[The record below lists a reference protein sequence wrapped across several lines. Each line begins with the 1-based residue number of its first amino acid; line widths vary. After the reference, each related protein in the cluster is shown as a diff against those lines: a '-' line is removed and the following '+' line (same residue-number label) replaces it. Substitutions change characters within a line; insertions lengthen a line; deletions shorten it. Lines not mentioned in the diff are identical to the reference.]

1 MSNAYKDWYNDLSE
15 KQKKIYNIC
24 MEYPFLIP
32 RDIEGHVDEDFE
44 YEYFGWEIPRGWI
57 RVFLQ
62 MCGDIKPILEK
73 YNMID
78 DFYFI
83 QVKEKYG
90 MLRCY
95 STGAPRE
102 VQEIIAKY
110 EQMAKY
116 ICFTCGKP
124 ATYETTSWIEAYCD
138 DCWVNKTN
146 HYNAEKMNFKSYFTV
161 NAYTE
166 GTHCDEK
173 KISFKDEWDRYMKGM
188 EEK

>member
-1 MSNAYKDWYNDLSE
+1 MSNPYRDWYNDLSE
-15 KQKKIYNIC
+15 NQKKIYNIC

-32 RDIEGHVDEDFE
+32 RDIEGNVDEDFE
-44 YEYFGWEIPRGWI
+44 YEYLGWEIPQGWI

-62 MCGDIKPILEK
+62 MCGDVKPILEK

-90 MLRCY
+90 SLCCY

-102 VQEIIAKY
+102 VLEIITKY
-110 EQMAKY
+110 EHMSQY
-116 ICFTCGKP
+116 ICFTCGRP
-124 ATYETTSWIEAYCD
+124 ATYETTSWIESYCD
-138 DCWVNKTN
+138 DCWKDKAR
-146 HYNAEKMNFKSYFTV
+146 HYKVEIIEFKPYFV
-161 NAYTE
+161 INSFTE
-166 GTHCDEK
+166 GAHCDEK

-188 EEK
+188 